1 MRVSNPYKSS
11 VSHNANKGSRNS
23 PKSFLSFKMVTIMI
37 LLLITAVMCL
47 VHFHTD
53 SFNNNEMY
61 NVSEK
66 IIKLRGSKNLN
77 NAIDNKS
84 ERNENNILTRRSDRS
99 KSLLNNNDVK
109 IVSADNVENNSKQ
122 KINISNK
129 VDKISIETAMTMNQ
143 NNNEK
148 VSSSLIVQSSNITV
162 SQNHNVID
170 NTNNNHDSTVKNNII
185 NPKLTT
191 TNLEQQNNSNE
202 VKKINNYDTTNI
214 ETHNSVETPVS
225 NSLESKSSSSVSNS
239 VKESTVA
246 STVIKVKPTVIYK
259 NGETACDYPGLDPF
273 KNDPIEVFVPPI
285 TAPIASIHKWEDSLS
300 EMITGISHMNI
311 GGALLRDFMQK
322 EVRRMQELRFNL
334 FCKYV

>member
-1 MRVSNPYKSS
+1 
-11 VSHNANKGSRNS
+11 
-23 PKSFLSFKMVTIMI
+23 MI

-47 VHFHTD
+47 VHIHAD
-53 SFNNNEMY
+53 SFNNYEIY

-84 ERNENNILTRRSDRS
+84 NENSILTRRSDRS

-109 IVSADNVENNSKQ
+109 IVSADNVENNSKE
-122 KINISNK
+122 KINISKK
-129 VDKISIETAMTMNQ
+129 VDKISTETTMTMNQ

-170 NTNNNHDSTVKNNII
+170 STNNNHDSTVKNNII

-225 NSLESKSSSSVSNS
+225 NSLESKSSLSVSNS

-285 TAPIASIHKWEDSLS
+285 IAPIASIHKWEDSLR

>member
-1 MRVSNPYKSS
+1 
-11 VSHNANKGSRNS
+11 
-23 PKSFLSFKMVTIMI
+23 MI

-53 SFNNNEMY
+53 SFSNNEIY

-66 IIKLRGSKNLN
+66 IIKLRGSKNLIN
-77 NAIDNKS
+77 VIDNNS

-129 VDKISIETAMTMNQ
+129 VDKVSAENAMTMNQ

-148 VSSSLIVQSSNITV
+148 VSSSLTVQSSNITV

-170 NTNNNHDSTVKNNII
+170 STNNNHDSTVKNNII
-185 NPKLTT
+185 NPKLTA

-214 ETHNSVETPVS
+214 EKHNSVETPVS